1 MIRTRITQLASSLVI
16 SSLAIACA
24 PRMHRND
31 EPLILEE
38 YEDFS
43 SAPPIHS
50 VEIPRIRTGMIARAK
65 LDETL
70 AEGVGVFLG
79 TLDVAPYLQGGR
91 FAGWVIE
98 RYDNPW
104 VDLLPGD
111 IVSSVNGKRIETP
124 AQVQS
129 LWVGLGTSEEI
140 LVSVIR
146 GEAAF
151 ELRFTVQGAT
161 SSEGS

>member
-1 MIRTRITQLASSLVI
+1 MIRRISAALLASSLLI
-16 SSLAIACA
+16 SCA
-24 PRMHRND
+24 PTMRGAD
-31 EPLILEE
+31 EPLIF
-38 YEDFS
+38 EDETVFNS
-43 SAPPIHS
+43 SPPIDA

-70 AEGVGVFLG
+70 AAGVGAFLG
-79 TLDVAPYLQGGR
+79 TLDVAPHLQDGR
-91 FAGWVIE
+91 FSGWQVE
-98 RYDNPW
+98 RFDNPW

-111 IVSSVNGKRIETP
+111 IVNSVNGARIETP

-129 LWVGLGTSEEI
+129 LWLRLKESEEI

-161 SSEGS
+161 RPEDA

>member
-1 MIRTRITQLASSLVI
+1 MIRLYISVAMVASTLT
-16 SSLAIACA
+16 LGCA
-24 PRMHRND
+24 PRVHRND
-31 EPLILEE
+31 EPLILE
-38 YEDFS
+38 DNANFS
-43 SAPPIHS
+43 SAPAIGS

-70 AEGVGVFLG
+70 AAGVGVFLG
-79 TLDVAPYLQGGR
+79 DVDVAPHLQGGR
-91 FAGWVIE
+91 FAGWLVE
-98 RYDNPW
+98 RFDNPW

-111 IVSSVNGKRIETP
+111 IVNSVNGARIETP

-129 LWVGLGTSEEI
+129 LWLKLKGSEEI

-151 ELRFTVQGAT
+151 ELRFTVQGAA
-161 SSEGS
+161 SPEGS